1 MQLSKDLLAAYKADY
16 EKNPI
21 NKTIAGAIARV
32 GLQEASL
39 NNETLR
45 FHNSYFSNETK
56 RGEITSQKSS
66 GRCWMF
72 AALNAARIKTIEKL
86 NVETIEFSQNYTLFW
101 DKLEKSNYFLES
113 ILETLDEPLN
123 GRLLAHLLENPVQ
136 DGGQWDMFSGILRKY
151 GSVPKNVMPETFH
164 SSNTRGL
171 VSVLTKRLRKY
182 AQLLRS
188 EHKNGKKIEELRKMK
203 DGFLSEV
210 YSLLVKALGMP
221 PEQFDF
227 EYKDKNKKFHKD
239 ENLTP
244 QEFFKK
250 YIGWNLNEKI
260 SLINAPTADKPYGR
274 AYTVKFLGT
283 VKEAAPICYIN
294 VPIEVL
300 KEAAIK
306 SVTAGEAVWFGCDV
320 GQMFVK
326 KEGIMDMALYNYEL
340 TVGQLPEFTKA
351 ERLDY
356 GESRLTHAMVF
367 TGVDL
372 DSKGRPIKWQVE
384 NSWGDEHG
392 KKGMFSMS
400 DTWFEEYNYQI
411 MVDKKF
417 VEPKWLKAL
426 EQPVIELEPWDP
438 MGALALMQ

>member
-1 MQLSKDLLAAYKADY
+1 MQLSKNLLSRYKADY
-16 EKNPI
+16 ENNPL
-21 NKTIAGAIARV
+21 NKTIAGAISRV

-45 FHNSYFSNETK
+45 LHNSYFSNETK
-56 RGEITSQKSS
+56 RGEITFQKSS

-86 NVETIEFSQNYTLFW
+86 NLETIEFSQNYTLFW

-123 GRLLAHLLENPVQ
+123 GRLIAHLLADPVQ

-151 GSVPKNVMPETFH
+151 GAVPKDVMPETFH

-182 AQLLRS
+182 AQVLRVN
-188 EHKNGKKIEELRKMK
+188 HKNGKTIEELRTAKE
-203 DGFLSEV
+203 DFLSEV
-210 YSLLVKALGMP
+210 YSLLVKALGAP

-227 EYKDKNKKFHKD
+227 EYLDKDKKFHKD

-250 YIGWNLNEKI
+250 YIGWNLDEKI
-260 SLINAPTADKPYGR
+260 SLINAPTGDKPYGR
-274 AYTVKFLGT
+274 AYTVQFLGT
-283 VKEAAPICYIN
+283 VKEAKPICYIN

-306 SVTAGEAVWFGCDV
+306 SIKAGEAVWFGCDV
-320 GQMFVK
+320 GQMSVS
-326 KEGIMDMALYNYEL
+326 KEGIMDMELYNYDL
-340 TVGQLPEFTKA
+340 TVGTLPDFTKA

-356 GESRLTHAMVF
+356 GDSLLTHAMVF
-367 TGVDL
+367 NGVDL
-372 DSKGRPIKWQVE
+372 DSDGKPIKWQVE

-400 DTWFEEYNYQI
+400 DKWFEEYNYQI

-417 VEPKWLKAL
+417 VDSKWLKAL
-426 EQPVIELEPWDP
+426 EQPVIKLEPWDP
-438 MGALALMQ
+438 MGSLAAMK